1 MSTLFQ
7 KYGGF
12 AAVSKVVMAFYDKVL
27 DSDDL
32 APYFEHIDM
41 RRLIDH
47 QTKFISQVMGGPASY
62 TNDALSR
69 VHAPHNIDQAAFNEV
84 AALLNETL
92 IEFGLETDDIAV
104 IMDEVGSKARFVVEN
119 SAGQA

>member
-1 MSTLFQ
+1 M
-7 KYGGF
+7 
-12 AAVSKVVMAFYDKVL
+12 
-27 DSDDL
+27 
-32 APYFEHIDM
+32 
-41 RRLIDH
+41 
-47 QTKFISQVMGGPASY
+47 
-62 TNDALSR
+62 
-69 VHAPHNIDQAAFNEV
+69 